1 MATVHIGT
9 FGVEREPNDFV
20 FTYFGE
26 TIRVAPDASDLGF
39 AEFLEVAKDI
49 NVDSVESLEEVAD
62 AAVALNDLLRQQIH
76 PDDWDLFWK
85 TAKTNRQFLKD
96 VMAVS
101 RGIVE
106 AITDLPTGESSD
118 ASAGQSTTAVK
129 SSAGSLSPEQ
139 RRKRD
144 RIIKRARKGGR
155 TRSQIRAAAEEKA
168 LTVLEGRPDLQVAV
182 LHAQAARRAATG

>member
-9 FGVEREPNDFV
+9 FGVERDPSDFV

-49 NVDSVESLEEVAD
+49 DVESVDSLEEVAE
-62 AAVALNDLLRQQIH
+62 AAEALSALLRQQIH
-76 PDDWDLFWK
+76 PDDWDLFWS
-85 TAKTNRQFLKD
+85 TAKANRQFLKD

-106 AITDLPTGESSD
+106 AITDLPIGESSD
-118 ASAGQSTTAVK
+118 GSGGQSTTAVK
-129 SSAGSLSPEQ
+129 SSGGSLSPEQ
-139 RRKRD
+139 ERKRR
-144 RIIKRARKGGR
+144 RIMKRARGGGK
-155 TRSQIRAAAEEKA
+155 TRQQIREAAEDRA
-168 LTVLEGRPDLQVAV
+168 LTVLSGRPDLQTAV
-182 LHAQAARRAATG
+182 LQAREARQATG